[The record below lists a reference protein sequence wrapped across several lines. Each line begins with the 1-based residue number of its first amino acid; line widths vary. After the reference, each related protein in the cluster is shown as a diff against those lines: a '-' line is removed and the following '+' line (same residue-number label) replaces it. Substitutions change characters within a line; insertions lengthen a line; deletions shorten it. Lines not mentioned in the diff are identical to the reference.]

1 MSLNIRSIIK
11 VQMPVI
17 GGWQLCSYF
26 MRLKMQSF
34 FQCFTSKN
42 IEMTL
47 AEKILESVK
56 GCNTKLGTD
65 NHLES

>member
-1 MSLNIRSIIK
+1 MSHSIIK
-11 VQMPVI
+11 AQMPI
-17 GGWQLCSYF
+17 MGKLATLFYF
-26 MRLKMQSF
+26 MRLKLQSF
-34 FQCFTSKN
+34 SQCFTSKN

-47 AEKILESVK
+47 AEKTSLESVK